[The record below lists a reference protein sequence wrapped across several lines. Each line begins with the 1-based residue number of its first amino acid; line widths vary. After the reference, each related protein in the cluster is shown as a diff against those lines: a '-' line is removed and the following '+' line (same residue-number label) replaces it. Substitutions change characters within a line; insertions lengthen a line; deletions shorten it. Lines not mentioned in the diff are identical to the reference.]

1 MTYIYDIALNFQD
14 NYYQFFEW
22 NKHDKIKNLSKLPI
36 YHVTDE
42 DILNFKN
49 NKVKVDISTIQK
61 FKEENAKRGK
71 IILLVSNSIIT
82 IGLLFDLEG
91 NVLKKSSLIY
101 EEEDEA
107 NDIAMHLPLTK
118 ITYQEIIPINE
129 ENKLRI
135 EIEKK
140 ETLIHYIKENQ
151 DKILL
156 KYLYYEYFHQENN
169 NLEQIKKYLLNE
181 IEKNWTKKQN
191 DHYHLV
197 SLFRKNKLSLKERTN
212 SS

>member
-49 NKVKVDISTIQK
+49 KKLKVYISTIQK
-61 FKEENAKRGK
+61 FKEENTKRGK

-118 ITYQEIIPINE
+118 ITYQENIPLNH

-140 ETLIHYIKENQ
+140 E
-151 DKILL
+151 ILL
-156 KYLYYEYFHQENN
+156 NYINHLKDPLLIKYLYYEYFRKECPSLKKMKSTI
-169 NLEQIKKYLLNE
+169 LEAISE
-181 IEKNWTKKQN
+181 NWTKKQN
-191 DHYHLV
+191 DLYHLV
-197 SLFRKNKLSLKERTN
+197 KLISKNNLSSKERTN